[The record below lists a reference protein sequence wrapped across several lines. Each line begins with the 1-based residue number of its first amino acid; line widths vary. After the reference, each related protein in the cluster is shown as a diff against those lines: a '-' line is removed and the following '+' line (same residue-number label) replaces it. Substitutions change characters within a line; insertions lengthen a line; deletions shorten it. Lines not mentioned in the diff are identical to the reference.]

1 MKALVTG
8 ATGFIGSHLVDRLL
22 ERDDEVRA
30 LVRPS
35 SDLSYLEE
43 RGVELLS
50 GDITDPASLPAA
62 AAGADVVYHLA
73 AMVSDWGPWQAFQA
87 VTIDG
92 TRNILEAAA
101 QAGVS
106 RFLHVSTDGVY
117 THRYLGKRMTEETPL
132 ETRFA
137 WWDYYRRSK
146 VAAERLAWRYHR
158 DGRLAVT
165 VVRPG
170 VVLGERDRATV
181 PGAIAF
187 LHSKSAAY
195 LGSGRNQLPYVYAGD
210 VGTAC
215 ALAASSD
222 EGAGQAYNLVSQETV
237 TQRDLF
243 ASIAEEAGLAPPN
256 RAMPLLVVYGVAL
269 AMELAS
275 VLGGRRSRPSI
286 TRFGITMIGQ
296 HYLEDAGKA
305 ERELGWR
312 AGTPMREA
320 VRRSVEWQRAA
331 RPQAASG

>member
-8 ATGFIGSHLVDRLL
+8 ATGFIGSHLVNRLL

-43 RGVELLS
+43 RGVELVS

-62 AAGADVVYHLA
+62 MAGIDVVYHAA
-73 AMVSDWGPWQAFQA
+73 AMVSDWGPWREFQA

-92 TRNILEAAA
+92 TRNVLEEAAR
-101 QAGVS
+101 AGVP

-117 THRYLGKRMTEETPL
+117 AHRCLGKRMTEETPL

-146 VAAERLAWRYHR
+146 LAAERVAWRYHR
-158 DGRLAVT
+158 DGRLTVT

-187 LHSKSAAY
+187 LRSKSAAY
-195 LGSGRNQLPYVYAGD
+195 LGSGRNRLPYVYAGD
-210 VGTAC
+210 MATAC

-243 ASIAEEAGLAPPN
+243 ASIAEEAGLALPK
-256 RAMPLLVVYGVAL
+256 RAMPLPVIYGVAL
-269 AMELAS
+269 AMEMIS
-275 VLGGRRSRPSI
+275 VLRGRRTRPSL
-286 TRFGITMIGQ
+286 TRMAVTMIGAD
-296 HYLEDAGKA
+296 YLEDAGKA

-312 AGTPMREA
+312 ARTPMREA

-331 RPQAASG
+331 QPQAASG

>member
-43 RGVELLS
+43 RGVELVS

-62 AAGADVVYHLA
+62 AAGVDVVYHLA
-73 AMVSDWGPWQAFQA
+73 AMVSDWGPWREFEA

-92 TRNILEAAA
+92 TRNVLEAAA
-101 QAGVS
+101 RAGVA

-117 THRYLGKRMTEETPL
+117 AFRYLGKRMTEETPL

-146 VAAERLAWRYHR
+146 LAAERLAWRYHG

-170 VVLGERDRATV
+170 LVLGERDRATL
-181 PGAIAF
+181 PGLTAF
-187 LHSKSAAY
+187 LRSSSAMY
-195 LGSGRNQLPYVYAGD
+195 FGNGLNHLPYVYAGD
-210 VGTAC
+210 VGDAC
-215 ALAASSD
+215 LLAAST
-222 EGAGQAYNLVSQETV
+222 EGAIGQAYNTASQETV

-243 ASIAEEAGLAPPN
+243 AAAAEEEGLQLP
-256 RAMPLLVVYGVAL
+256 RRGVPLHLAYGIALV
-269 AMELAS
+269 METIS
-275 VLGGRRSRPSI
+275 VLRGRRTRPPM
-286 TRFGITMIGQ
+286 TRFGITLVAED
-296 HYLEDAGKA
+296 YLEDASKA
-305 ERELGWR
+305 ERDLGWR
-312 AGTPMREA
+312 AQTPMREA
-320 VRRSVEWQRAA
+320 VRRAAEWQRAA
-331 RPQAASG
+331 QPQAASG